1 MKIVHT
7 IQEVRSAVTSAR
19 RAGKC
24 IGFVPTMGNLH
35 EGHFS
40 LIDAAREGCDFVVV
54 SVFVNPTQFG
64 PGEDYESYPRTLDA
78 DAVGCRD
85 RGVDVVFA
93 PSAAEM
99 YPEGFAT
106 TVHVSG
112 VSEILCGASRPGH
125 FDGVC
130 TVVAKLFGIVMPD
143 RAYFGAK
150 DYQQSVVIRRMAMD
164 LNWPVEIEVCPT
176 VREPD
181 GLAMSSRNQY
191 LSPSARQQAGGLQA
205 ALQAAADRL
214 RVGDGAGKAEATLHE
229 QIVARVPDGQI
240 DYAVVR
246 DAETLGP
253 VTAQTRSALLA
264 LAVKLDGARL
274 IDNIVVDA

>member
-253 VTAQTRSALLA
+253 VTEQTRSALLA

>member
-24 IGFVPTMGNLH
+24 IGFVPTLGNLH

-253 VTAQTRSALLA
+253 VTEQTRSALLA

>member
-229 QIVARVPDGQI
+229 QIAARVPDGQI

-253 VTAQTRSALLA
+253 VTEQTRSALLA

>member
-1 MKIVHT
+1 MNVIHT
-7 IQEVRSAVTSAR
+7 IEDVRSAITSAR
-19 RAGKC
+19 RAGRSV
-24 IGFVPTMGNLH
+24 GFVPTMGNLH

-40 LIDAAREGCDFVVV
+40 LIAAAHDGCDFVVV

-78 DAVGCRD
+78 DATGCEN

-112 VSEILCGASRPGH
+112 VSETLCGACRPGH

-191 LSPSARQQAGGLQA
+191 LSPAARQQAGGVQA
-205 ALQAAADRL
+205 ALQAAGS
-214 RVGDGAGKAEATLHE
+214 RVRGGAGEAEATLHDE
-229 QIVARVPDGQI
+229 IAARVPDGQI

-253 VTAQTRSALLA
+253 VTGQTRSALLA

>member
-1 MKIVHT
+1 MNVLHT
-7 IQEVRSAVTSAR
+7 IEEVRSAVASAR
-19 RAGKC
+19 RAGRSV
-24 IGFVPTMGNLH
+24 GFVPTMGNLH

-40 LIDAAREGCDFVVV
+40 LIDAARQGCDYVVV

-78 DAVGCRD
+78 DAAGCEN
-85 RGVDVVFA
+85 RGVDALFA
-93 PSAAEM
+93 PTAAEM

-106 TVHVSG
+106 AVHVSG
-112 VSEILCGASRPGH
+112 VTETLCGASRPGH

-130 TVVAKLFGIVMPD
+130 TVVAKLLGIVMPD

-150 DYQQSVVIRRMAMD
+150 DYQQSVVIRRMASD

-176 VREPD
+176 VREAD

-191 LSPSARQQAGGLQA
+191 LSPAARRQAPGLHA
-205 ALQAAADRL
+205 ALQAAGSCMRQADRP
-214 RVGDGAGKAEATLHE
+214 GDIEKVLVDEIT
-229 QIVARVPDGQI
+229 ARVPDGQI

-253 VTAQTRSALLA
+253 VTGKTRSILLA
-264 LAVKLDGARL
+264 LAVRLDGARL